1 MSSSCTNPWH
11 GHAERVRQPRP
22 HGAIVAGMTDQE
34 ATALRR
40 EERRARAVR
49 RRAVLRSMLRSV
61 LVTVVV
67 FVLYFTLPFDQ
78 KSPFNT
84 GVALLVGLVAVA
96 GLIVWQAVA
105 ITHSPFPLVRAVEG
119 LVTSF
124 PLVILL
130 FATTYFVMDQ
140 YQEHSFTQSMT
151 RIDSLYFTMTTFAT
165 VGFGDITPVA
175 ENARV
180 VVTLQMVI
188 DLVLIGLVAR
198 AFVNSVRTGLAR
210 RDSASE
216 EDGT

>member
-1 MSSSCTNPWH
+1 
-11 GHAERVRQPRP
+11 VRHPRP
-22 HGAIVAGMTDQE
+22 GGAIVAEMTDQD
-34 ATALRR
+34 TRALRG

-49 RRAVLRSMLRSV
+49 RRAVLRSILRSV
-61 LVTVVV
+61 VVTLVV

-84 GVALLVGLVAVA
+84 GVALFVGLVAVA

-105 ITHSPFPLVRAVEG
+105 IAHSPFPLVRAVEG
-119 LVTSF
+119 LITSF

-140 YQEHSFTQSMT
+140 YQEHSFTQQMT

-180 VVTLQMVI
+180 VVTLQMVV

-198 AFVNSVRTGLAR
+198 AFVSSVRTGLAR
-210 RDSASE
+210 RDSAPE